1 MTTVYLG
8 LGSNLAK
15 PQKQILSAINE
26 ISELSNC
33 NLLCRSSLYQTKAEG
48 GVVQDDFINA
58 VLAIKTSLK
67 PLELLDVLQEI
78 EVLHQRK
85 RTIRWGPRTLDID
98 ILLYGNAIINNTRL
112 QIPHKLMTERGFV
125 LLPLM
130 EIAPELII
138 PTSDNKSEKSV
149 AILANSLIK
158 SKNYP
163 AIKIS

>member
-15 PQKQILSAINE
+15 PQEQILSAINE
-26 ISELSNC
+26 IAKLPNC
-33 NLLCRSSLYQTKAEG
+33 NLLYRSSLYQTKAEG
-48 GVVQDDFINA
+48 GVEQDDFINA

-78 EVLHQRK
+78 EILHQRK

-98 ILLYGNAIINNTRL
+98 ILLYGNAIINNARL

-130 EIAPELII
+130 EIAPDLII
-138 PTSDNKSEKSV
+138 PESEKSV
-149 AILANSLIK
+149 ADLANSLIK
-158 SKNYP
+158 SKNYQ

>member
-26 ISELSNC
+26 IAKLPNC

-130 EIAPELII
+130 EIAPDLII
-138 PTSDNKSEKSV
+138 PESEKSV
-149 AILANSLIK
+149 ADLANSLIK
-158 SKNYP
+158 SKNYQ